1 MSHAARYEST
11 VLWRNCTEQLLLL
24 LYSSSTSS
32 AHSGLRLPC
41 SFCFEEKRDKE
52 QKWKKY
58 PYWGGRLCCFCV
70 FNLFF
75 FQKWAINFPEAQ
87 RDFVSP
93 DSLLLHTK
101 GMHRC
106 CCQVLRKPQ
115 PLLCRFIASVM
126 VILWT
131 SSPDEREDLT
141 WACVQQAHEIIPNK
155 DLQPSKFPKRIKWP
169 CLAVTE
175 SSSWTSSPLAAICV
189 SSYDLGDSQI
199 VANMLYFLLLRM
211 QTDMAHPPRIAELF
225 LADSCHYGELADE
238 LLVESWYS

>member
-1 MSHAARYEST
+1 MQHDMKARCFGGIAQS
-11 VLWRNCTEQLLLL
+11 
-24 LYSSSTSS
+24 
-32 AHSGLRLPC
+32 
-41 SFCFEEKRDKE
+41 SFCCCCTAVPHPALTVVSDCPAPFALRKKE
-52 QKWKKY
+52 IRNKSERNTHTGE
-58 PYWGGRLCCFCV
+58 GGFVV
-70 FNLFF
+70 FVFSIFFF

-126 VILWT
+126 VILRT

-189 SSYDLGDSQI
+189 SSYDLGESQI

-211 QTDMAHPPRIAELF
+211 QTDKAHPPRIAELF